1 VTTDLILPKFNMD
14 METAVLVRWLHD
26 DGDRVE
32 EGDPV
37 AEIET
42 DKVNMEVEATA
53 GGILCGLRFAPGDVV
68 PVTVPIA
75 SIAPDEAAAEAVRAS
90 IGAQPTEPEATQAQ
104 AGEGPTADAAR
115 SPATANE
122 PAAKEAGMA
131 EGAAGQTSSRP
142 RATPAIRRLAREH
155 GIDLAQVADADGRV
169 TTAALQSAIERRTDA
184 SAPVSEVPAAA
195 AHAPAVR
202 APAAQAH
209 ASQAPAPSVPIPGE
223 TARPAGTTRTPLDA
237 TRRAIAERMT
247 TASRVPQITLTVEV
261 RAGSLVRLRDESVAR
276 PSFSAI
282 FAIAAARAIRDHP
295 LVNSTFEDGVVITHA
310 AVDLGIAVAR
320 PAGLIVPVLRDADR
334 LTVLEADARIRD
346 LVARARAG
354 QLRLDE
360 VSGGSFT
367 ITSLGEAGV
376 DNFTPL
382 LNPPQVAILA
392 IGRLAPRVVP
402 IENGIAVEPTVGL
415 SLACDHRVIDGAPGA
430 EFLATLRRLL
440 EAPAWLASSLEV
452 GQASGS

>member
-1 VTTDLILPKFNMD
+1 MTTDLILPKFNMD
-14 METAVLVRWLHD
+14 METAVLVRWLHA

-42 DKVNMEVEATA
+42 DKVNMEVEAIT

-90 IGAQPTEPEATQAQ
+90 IGAQPAEPEAPAG
-104 AGEGPTADAAR
+104 AGEAPSADAAR
-115 SPATANE
+115 SDTTVGE
-122 PAAKEAGMA
+122 PAAKEAEVA
-131 EGAAGQTSSRP
+131 EGTGQTSSRP

-155 GIDLAQVADADGRV
+155 GIDLAQLADADGRV
-169 TTAALQSAIERRTDA
+169 TPAALQAAIEQGT
-184 SAPVSEVPAAA
+184 SAAAPQAPAAA
-195 AHAPAVR
+195 AQAPAV
-202 APAAQAH
+202 
-209 ASQAPAPSVPIPGE
+209 PAPSVPTPGE

-247 TASRVPQITLTVEV
+247 TASKVPQITLTVEV
-261 RAGSLVRLRDESVAR
+261 RAGTLVRLRDESVAR

-295 LVNSTFEDGVVITHA
+295 LVNSTFEDGMVITHA

-320 PAGLIVPVLRDADR
+320 PAGLIVPILRDADR
-334 LTVLEADARIRD
+334 LTVLEADAKIRD

-440 EAPAWLASSLEV
+440 EAPTWLAASLEV
-452 GQASGS
+452 GRASGS

>member
-1 VTTDLILPKFNMD
+1 
-14 METAVLVRWLHD
+14 
-26 DGDRVE
+26 
-32 EGDPV
+32 
-37 AEIET
+37 
-42 DKVNMEVEATA
+42 
-53 GGILCGLRFAPGDVV
+53 
-68 PVTVPIA
+68 
-75 SIAPDEAAAEAVRAS
+75 
-90 IGAQPTEPEATQAQ
+90 
-104 AGEGPTADAAR
+104 
-115 SPATANE
+115 
-122 PAAKEAGMA
+122 
-131 EGAAGQTSSRP
+131 
-142 RATPAIRRLAREH
+142 
-155 GIDLAQVADADGRV
+155 
-169 TTAALQSAIERRTDA
+169 
-184 SAPVSEVPAAA
+184 
-195 AHAPAVR
+195 
-202 APAAQAH
+202 
-209 ASQAPAPSVPIPGE
+209 
-223 TARPAGTTRTPLDA
+223 
-237 TRRAIAERMT
+237 
-247 TASRVPQITLTVEV
+247 
-261 RAGSLVRLRDESVAR
+261 LRDESVAR

-310 AVDLGIAVAR
+310 AVDLGVAVAR

-334 LTVLEADARIRD
+334 LTVLEADAKIRD

-440 EAPAWLASSLEV
+440 EAPAWLAASLEV

>member
-14 METAVLVRWLHD
+14 METAVLVRWLRA

-32 EGDPV
+32 DGDPV
-37 AEIET
+37 AEVET

-122 PAAKEAGMA
+122 PAAKEADLA
-131 EGAAGQTSSRP
+131 EGTGQTSSRP

-155 GIDLAQVADADGRV
+155 GIDLAQLADADGRV
-169 TTAALQSAIERRTDA
+169 TPAALQAAIERGTSVA
-184 SAPVSEVPAAA
+184 APQAPAAVAQTPAVQAPAAPAPAAA
-195 AHAPAVR
+195 
-202 APAAQAH
+202 
-209 ASQAPAPSVPIPGE
+209 APAPSVPTDGE
-223 TARPAGTTRTPLDA
+223 TARSAGTTRTPLDA

-247 TASRVPQITLTVEV
+247 TASKVPQITLTVEV
-261 RAGSLVRLRDESVAR
+261 RAGTLVRLRDESVAR

-334 LTVLEADARIRD
+334 LTVLEADAKIRD

-354 QLRLDE
+354 QLRLDD

-376 DNFTPL
+376 DSFTPL

-402 IENGIAVEPTVGL
+402 IENGIAVEPTVRL

-440 EAPAWLASSLEV
+440 EAPAWLAASLEG
-452 GQASGS
+452 GQVSGS

>member
-75 SIAPDEAAAEAVRAS
+75 SIAPDEAAAVAVRAS
-90 IGAQPTEPEATQAQ
+90 IGAHSTEPEAAQ
-104 AGEGPTADAAR
+104 PPAGKGLTAEAAR
-115 SPATANE
+115 SDTTASE
-122 PAAKEAGMA
+122 PAAKEAEVA
-131 EGAAGQTSSRP
+131 EGTGQTSSRP

-155 GIDLAQVADADGRV
+155 GIDLAQLADADGRV
-169 TTAALQSAIERRTDA
+169 TPAALQAAIERGTSTA
-184 SAPVSEVPAAA
+184 APQAPAAA
-195 AHAPAVR
+195 AQAPAVQG
-202 APAAQAH
+202 PAAQAH
-209 ASQAPAPSVPIPGE
+209 DGAAPAPSVPTPGE
-223 TARPAGTTRTPLDA
+223 AARPAGTTRTPLDA

-247 TASRVPQITLTVEV
+247 TASKVPQITLTVEV
-261 RAGSLVRLRDESVAR
+261 RAGTLVRLRDESVAR

-334 LTVLEADARIRD
+334 LTVLEADAKIRD

-392 IGRLAPRVVP
+392 IGRLAQRVVP

-440 EAPAWLASSLEV
+440 EAPTWLAASLDV

>member
-14 METAVLVRWLHD
+14 METAVLVRWLRA

-90 IGAQPTEPEATQAQ
+90 IGAQPAEPEAAQAQ
-104 AGEGPTADAAR
+104 SGEGPNAEAAHSDTTAG
-115 SPATANE
+115 E
-122 PAAKEAGMA
+122 PAAKDA
-131 EGAAGQTSSRP
+131 EVAGQKSSRP

-155 GIDLAQVADADGRV
+155 GIDLAQLADADGRV
-169 TTAALQSAIERRTDA
+169 TPAALQAAIERSA
-184 SAPVSEVPAAA
+184 STAAPQAPAAA
-195 AHAPAVR
+195 AQAPTVQ
-202 APAAQAH
+202 APAAPAP
-209 ASQAPAPSVPIPGE
+209 AAAAPAPSVPTDGE
-223 TARPAGTTRTPLDA
+223 TARSAGTTRTPLDA

-247 TASRVPQITLTVEV
+247 TASQVPQITLTVEV
-261 RAGSLVRLRDESVAR
+261 RAGTLVRLRDESVAR

-295 LVNSTFEDGVVITHA
+295 LVNSTFEDGMVVSHA

-334 LTVLEADARIRD
+334 LTVLEADAKIRD

-392 IGRLAPRVVP
+392 IGRLAQRVVP

-415 SLACDHRVIDGAPGA
+415 SLGCDHRVIDGAPGA

-440 EAPAWLASSLEV
+440 EAPAWLAASLEASQV
-452 GQASGS
+452 SGS

>member
-14 METAVLVRWLHD
+14 METAVLVRWLHAE
-26 DGDRVE
+26 GDRVE

-75 SIAPDEAAAEAVRAS
+75 SIAPDEAAAEAVSAS
-90 IGAQPTEPEATQAQ
+90 IGAHPTEPEAAQAQ
-104 AGEGPTADAAR
+104 PGEEPAAEAAR
-115 SPATANE
+115 SKTTTSE
-122 PAAKEAGMA
+122 PAAGPAKEA
-131 EGAAGQTSSRP
+131 EVAGQKSSRP

-155 GIDLAQVADADGRV
+155 GIDLAQLADADGRV
-169 TTAALQSAIERRTDA
+169 TPAALQAAIERGTSTA
-184 SAPVSEVPAAA
+184 APQAPAAA
-195 AHAPAVR
+195 AQTPAVQT
-202 APAAQAH
+202 PAAQADV
-209 ASQAPAPSVPIPGE
+209 SQAPAPSVPAPGE

-247 TASRVPQITLTVEV
+247 TASKVPQITLTVEV
-261 RAGSLVRLRDESVAR
+261 RAGTLLRLRDESVAR

-310 AVDLGIAVAR
+310 AVDLGVAVAR

-334 LTVLEADARIRD
+334 LTVLEADAKIRD

-392 IGRLAPRVVP
+392 IGRLAQRVVP
-402 IENGIAVEPTVGL
+402 IENGIAVEATVGL

-430 EFLATLRRLL
+430 EFLATLRRLI
-440 EAPAWLASSLEV
+440 EAPAWLAASLEV
-452 GQASGS
+452 GLASGS

>member
-14 METAVLVRWLHD
+14 METAVLVRWLRA

-32 EGDPV
+32 DGDPV
-37 AEIET
+37 AEVET

-90 IGAQPTEPEATQAQ
+90 IGAQPTEPEAAQPQAV
-104 AGEGPTADAAR
+104 EGPTAEAAR
-115 SPATANE
+115 SDATASE
-122 PAAKEAGMA
+122 PAAKEAEVA
-131 EGAAGQTSSRP
+131 EGTGQTSSRP

-155 GIDLAQVADADGRV
+155 GIDLAQLADADGRV
-169 TTAALQSAIERRTDA
+169 TPAALQAALERRTDA

-195 AHAPAVR
+195 VQAPAVQ

-209 ASQAPAPSVPIPGE
+209 DGAAPAPSVPTSGE
-223 TARPAGTTRTPLDA
+223 SARPAGTTRTPLDA

-247 TASRVPQITLTVEV
+247 TASRVPLITLTVEV
-261 RAGSLVRLRDESVAR
+261 RAGALVRLRDESVAR

-334 LTVLEADARIRD
+334 LTVLEADAKIRD

-354 QLRLDE
+354 QLRLDD

-376 DNFTPL
+376 DSFTPL

-402 IENGIAVEPTVGL
+402 IENGIAVEPTVRL

-440 EAPAWLASSLEV
+440 EAPAWLAASLEG
-452 GQASGS
+452 GQVSGS

>member
-14 METAVLVRWLHD
+14 METAVLVRWLHA

-32 EGDPV
+32 DGDPV

-90 IGAQPTEPEATQAQ
+90 IGAQPTEPEAAQ
-104 AGEGPTADAAR
+104 PRAVEGPTAEAAR
-115 SPATANE
+115 SDATASE
-122 PAAKEAGMA
+122 PAAKEAEVA
-131 EGAAGQTSSRP
+131 EGTGQTSSRP

-155 GIDLAQVADADGRV
+155 GIDLAQLADADGRV
-169 TTAALQSAIERRTDA
+169 TPAALQAALERRTDA

-195 AHAPAVR
+195 VQAPAVQ

-209 ASQAPAPSVPIPGE
+209 DGAAPAPSVPTSGE
-223 TARPAGTTRTPLDA
+223 SARPAGTTRTPLDA

-247 TASRVPQITLTVEV
+247 TASRVPLITLTVEV
-261 RAGSLVRLRDESVAR
+261 RAGALVRLRDESVAR

-334 LTVLEADARIRD
+334 LTVLEADAKIRD

-354 QLRLDE
+354 QLRLDD

-376 DNFTPL
+376 DSFTPL

-402 IENGIAVEPTVGL
+402 IENGIAVEPTVRL

-440 EAPAWLASSLEV
+440 EAPAWLAASLEG
-452 GQASGS
+452 GQVSGS